1 MKATVL
7 GSEGFIGRNLTTYL
21 QEIGYTVA
29 APNRAE
35 LADLTGPLGRVF
47 YCIGMT
53 GNFRAQPL
61 ATVDA
66 HAGVLARLLETCDFE
81 SFVYFSSSRIYAEA
95 EGPEDT
101 QEQALI
107 RVSPSANTTY
117 DLSKML
123 GEALCLSL
131 DRPSVKV
138 IRLSNVYGPDQSKA
152 TFLGSLLED
161 LALNGKATILES
173 ADSSK
178 DYVAISDVV
187 GLSEKIARSGLHR
200 TYNVASGQPVCHI
213 EIAKTVM
220 EHGLTCVFSPG
231 GARRDFPKIN
241 ISRIKEEFGFTPRS
255 LLADLPQLLRAAGAG
270 DVAKSGASL

>member
-7 GSEGFIGRNLTTYL
+7 GSSGFIGSNLTTYL
-21 QEIGYTVA
+21 RGFGYEVA
-29 APNRAE
+29 TPGRSELAE
-35 LADLTGPLGRVF
+35 LKGSLGRVF

-53 GNFRAQPL
+53 GNFRLLPL

-66 HAGVLARLLETCDFE
+66 HAGVLARLLETCEFE
-81 SFVYFSSSRIYAEA
+81 SLVFFSSTRIYAEA

-101 QEQALI
+101 QEEALI
-107 RVSPSANTTY
+107 KVSPSANTTY

-131 DRPSVKV
+131 DQPSVKV

-161 LALNGKATILES
+161 LAQTGKASILES
-173 ADSSK
+173 PDSSK
-178 DYVAISDVV
+178 DYVAISDVTS
-187 GLSEKIARSGLHR
+187 LAEMIARRGFHR

-213 EIAKTVM
+213 EIAKTVIA
-220 EHGLTCVFSPG
+220 EGLTCTFLPG
-231 GARRDFPKIN
+231 GRRRVFPTIN
-241 ISRIKEEFGFTPRS
+241 ITRLKEEFDFTPRS
-255 LLADLPQLLRAAGAG
+255 LLDDLPQLLRAAGDSSA
-270 DVAKSGASL
+270 A